1 MSRTQSRA
9 QGMRA
14 PGILTG
20 GKGSKTI
27 RPKVS
32 KGEARMNRAHQKQSI
47 PQNLRR
53 ITRDTKSIITYVL
66 DTNVIMSAWDSLF
79 KFEEHEVCLVG
90 QVWQELDNNKKG
102 HSAEAWNVRQAIR
115 AVDRLLVGKTPA
127 EIKNGILLTP
137 PAELINGKPHTG
149 KLFFDF
155 SRPTLTD
162 TTDTCLDI
170 SNPDDRIILVCLA
183 LKKQGKR
190 VVLVSN
196 DGSCRIKASVVG
208 IDAEEYLSDT
218 TTGIQ
223 GEEDLSP
230 GFHIMPNDFWDGC
243 TDIDVKENGVTT
255 YTLIHKALEK
265 VTCNEFLV
273 IADLGEPLRVLSKPN
288 SCTVIAKTFSHFD
301 QIRDMGFKARN
312 QEQEFAMQL
321 LLDAS
326 LPAVSLAGQAG
337 SGKTYVA
344 LAAALHLVYTMNL
357 YKRIIFTR
365 STLGSDEDIG
375 FLPGDER
382 EKMTPWMGALWDN
395 LEALSKAK
403 TDGYTKKKGADP
415 KLAPEDL
422 VQVKSLNFM
431 KGRSITNTLIIV
443 DETQDLTTK
452 KLKMIST
459 RVGPGSKIIFL
470 GNVAQIDDPYLT
482 EHTCGLSVLIRSLRD
497 SHLIGHVTL
506 QSGERSAFATLA
518 EERL

>member
-1 MSRTQSRA
+1 
-9 QGMRA
+9 
-14 PGILTG
+14 
-20 GKGSKTI
+20 
-27 RPKVS
+27 
-32 KGEARMNRAHQKQSI
+32 
-47 PQNLRR
+47 
-53 ITRDTKSIITYVL
+53 
-66 DTNVIMSAWDSLF
+66 MSAWDSLF

-90 QVWQELDNNKKG
+90 QVWKELDNHKKG

-115 AVDRLLVGKTPA
+115 AVDRLLIGKTSA
-127 EIKNGILLTP
+127 EIKDGVLLTP
-137 PAELINGKPHTG
+137 PLELINGKPHTG

-155 SRPTLTD
+155 SRPSMAD

-170 SNPDDRIILVCLA
+170 DNPDDRIILVCLA

-208 IDAEEYLSDT
+208 IDAEEYLNDT
-218 TTGIQ
+218 VSGIQ

-230 GFHIMPNDFWDGC
+230 GFHIMPDAFLVEHRDAV
-243 TDIDVKENGVTT
+243 VKENGVTT
-255 YTLIHKALEK
+255 YTIRHDALEK
-265 VTCNEFLV
+265 VMCNEFLV
-273 IADLGEPLRVLSKPN
+273 IPSLKRSLRVISKRD
-288 SCTVIAKTFSHFD
+288 SCTVIAETFSHFD
-301 QIRDMGFKARN
+301 EIREMGFKPRN
-312 QEQEFAMQL
+312 REQGFAMQL
-321 LLDAS
+321 LLDTS

-344 LAAALHLVYTMNL
+344 LVAGLHLVYTKNC

-395 LEALSKAK
+395 LEALNEAK
-403 TDGYTKKKGADP
+403 TDGYSKKKGGGQ
-415 KLAPEDL
+415 KLPSKDL
-422 VQVKSLNFM
+422 IQVKSLNFM
-431 KGRSITNTLIIV
+431 KGRSITDTLIIV

-459 RVGPGSKIIFL
+459 RVGAGSKIVFL

-482 EHTCGLSVLIRSLRD
+482 EHTCGMSVLIRSLRD
-497 SHLIGHVTL
+497 SKLIGHVTL
-506 QSGERSAFATLA
+506 QSGERSAFASLA